1 MSIETLRE
9 RWAMRLETRKRDGS
23 VVATPVNVAVEGER
37 AYFATPEV
45 TAKVKRL
52 RNFPQVR
59 VCASTVTG
67 KPRGPV
73 IEAHARRLEGAE
85 AEAAERLLFSRYRF
99 VRTVMVPLE
108 LRKRGCAEAFYELTA
123 SG

>member
-1 MSIETLRE
+1 MSVETLRE

-23 VVATPVNVAVEGER
+23 VVATAVNVAVEDGR
-37 AYFATPEV
+37 AYFATPEI

-52 RNFPQVR
+52 RNFPDVR

-73 IEAHARRLEGAE
+73 IEARARRLAGDE
-85 AEAAERLLFSRYRF
+85 AEAAERRLHSRYPF
-99 VRTVMVPLE
+99 VRSVMVPLE

-123 SG
+123 G